1 MGLILIFIFG
11 IGKLLYV
18 LLWKSFFILFSLSCV
33 IHDRVPTAMFLLC
46 GIFRDL
52 LVMLIF
58 FIYLNCLFRCFS
70 LFSVVFPICFI
81 LFYFIFLYSRLRF
94 FLCILYD
101 RLNFLHII
109 IIFFCGSIVTIK
121 NVLIIFKQY
130 IILNRKSYFLVFS
143 DIFIFLLFLVLDMVS
158 KMYSLIKI
166 CFVADNIV
174 LLSLV

>member
-1 MGLILIFIFG
+1 MGLISIFIFG

-70 LFSVVFPICFI
+70 FFSVVFPICFI

-101 RLNFLHII
+101 RLHFLHII

-158 KMYSLIKI
+158 KMYSLIKNMF
-166 CFVADNIV
+166 CC
-174 LLSLV
+174 